1 MKRNLK
7 HRRSLGGEG
16 PLTHPAA
23 VVIVVDPD
31 HLEQTGA
38 GAQTDAVTLMKP
50 HEGSVARLKAALPLQ
65 N

>member
-1 MKRNLK
+1 MKRNFK
-7 HRRSLGGEG
+7 HGRSLRCEG

-23 VVIVVDPD
+23 IVIVIDAD
-31 HLEQTGA
+31 DLEQA
-38 GAQTDAVTLMKP
+38 GIGCQTDAVTLMKP

>member
-7 HRRSLGGEG
+7 HRRSLGGER
-16 PLTHPAA
+16 PFTHPAA
-23 VVIVVDPD
+23 VVIVVDAD
-31 HLEQTGA
+31 HLKQTGI
-38 GAQTDAVTLMKP
+38 GSQTDAVTLMKP

>member
-7 HRRSLGGEG
+7 HRRSLRCEG

-23 VVIVVDPD
+23 VVIVIDAD
-31 HLEQTGA
+31 HLKQTGSGSQA
-38 GAQTDAVTLMKP
+38 DAVTLMKP